1 MMSKPISNIAVGIS
15 RKATCLLFLRHPA
28 YRRRESIIGIYM
40 ERENL
45 SPRWQEKT
53 SSSGHYKTERI
64 DPDSC
69 RDGGGMSRSSEEASV
84 MQAERRGHVV
94 WFYSLMETVG
104 QLTGQEVLK

>member
-1 MMSKPISNIAVGIS
+1 MSKPISNIVVGIS

-45 SPRWQEKT
+45 SSRWQEKR

-64 DPDSC
+64 EAWH
-69 RDGGGMSRSSEEASV
+69 GGGMSRSSEEASV
-84 MQAERRGHVV
+84 MEAERRGHVV